1 MPALTSTDLRTFS
14 IQLKPDLI
22 CDDDYATMTSGVILN
37 STLDTLPHGSID
49 RVVDVCVYGDSPRLT
64 GSV

>member
-1 MPALTSTDLRTFS
+1 MPVYL
-14 IQLKPDLI
+14 
-22 CDDDYATMTSGVILN
+22 DDYAAMTSRGIVN
-37 STLDTLPHGSID
+37 STLDTLPHGSIG